1 MNVMRDFQPTAAR
14 SMDDEAGPKVPHPR
28 PHPLLRRHRRSIPTD
43 ASSAPAQRSDEASLQ
58 RNCDGG
64 VAATIAAIQSAT
76 PPASTPPAAPAP
88 DPLAGLRENAPPVD
102 VPWPP
107 WVWWAIGVGAVIVLA
122 LLVWLVVWLVRR
134 KPAAPPPTPRM
145 IALRALEELR
155 AHIRELDPY
164 AFSVCV
170 SDVLRTYVGAQ
181 FTLPTTSQTSPE
193 FLASIADSPRF
204 SGVDR
209 QLLATFLERCDMQ
222 KFARIEA
229 HAEENGEL
237 LGSATAFVQGT
248 RT

>member
-1 MNVMRDFQPTAAR
+1 MI
-14 SMDDEAGPKVPHPR
+14 
-28 PHPLLRRHRRSIPTD
+28 L
-43 ASSAPAQRSDEASLQ
+43 
-58 RNCDGG
+58 
-64 VAATIAAIQSAT
+64 AAIQPAT
-76 PPASTPPAAPAP
+76 PPASAPSPNAKP

-107 WVWWAIGVGAVIVLA
+107 WVGWAIGVGALIVLA
-122 LLVWLVVWLVRR
+122 LLVWLIVWLARR
-134 KPAAPPPTPRM
+134 KPAVPPPTPRM

-164 AFSVCV
+164 AFSVRV
-170 SDVLRTYVGAQ
+170 SDVLRTYVSGQ
-181 FTLPTTSQTSPE
+181 FDLRATSQTSPE

-204 SGVDR
+204 SAVDK
-209 QLLATFLERCDMQ
+209 QLLATFLERCDML
-222 KFARIEA
+222 KFARIKA

>member
-1 MNVMRDFQPTAAR
+1 MI
-14 SMDDEAGPKVPHPR
+14 
-28 PHPLLRRHRRSIPTD
+28 L
-43 ASSAPAQRSDEASLQ
+43 
-58 RNCDGG
+58 
-64 VAATIAAIQSAT
+64 AAIQSAT
-76 PPASTPPAAPAP
+76 PPASAPPAAPAP
-88 DPLAGLRENAPPVD
+88 DPLAGLRDIAPPVE

-122 LLVWLVVWLVRR
+122 LLVWLIVWIARR

-145 IALRALEELR
+145 IALRALDELR

-164 AFSVCV
+164 AFSVRV
-170 SDVLRTYVGAQ
+170 SDVLRIYVSGHFDLRA
-181 FTLPTTSQTSPE
+181 TSQTSPE

-204 SGVDR
+204 SSVDK
-209 QLLATFLERCDMQ
+209 QLLATFLERCDML

-237 LGSATAFVQGT
+237 LGAAAAFVQGT